1 MRENHSEGS
10 TMKSLRTLALAAA
23 FAVVSTGAFAAAA
36 LTGDRIPATTGGD
49 IVIHPL
55 KHATFAMSWNN
66 QVIYVDPAPPP
77 GGGQGADGA
86 AAFAG
91 MPSATIILVT
101 DVHGDH
107 FNGPT
112 LTRLAAPNTV
122 IVAPQAVI
130 DHADF
135 PAALKPRARALAN
148 GATTNV
154 NGITIEGVP
163 MYNVTE
169 GRLQFHAKGR
179 GNGYIVNLGG
189 KRVYIAGDTEAHPE
203 MRALRNIDVAF
214 IPMNLPYT
222 MTPEQAAEGVLA
234 FKPVIVYPYHYG
246 MSDVGAF
253 AHLIGT
259 TNGVEVRQRNW
270 Y

>member
-1 MRENHSEGS
+1 
-10 TMKSLRTLALAAA
+10 MKSLRTLALAAA

-36 LTGDRIPATTGGD
+36 LTGDRIPANTGGD
-49 IVIHPL
+49 IVVHPL
-55 KHATFAMSWNN
+55 KHATMALGWNG
-66 QVIYVDPAPPP
+66 QVIYVDPAPAP
-77 GGGQGADGA
+77 GGPQGQDGS

-91 MPSATIILVT
+91 LPPANIILVT
-101 DVHGDH
+101 DIHGDH
-107 FNGPT
+107 FHGPT
-112 LTRLAAPNTV
+112 LARVAGPNTV

-135 PAALKPRARALAN
+135 PAALKARTRALAN
-148 GATTNV
+148 GATTTV
-154 NGITIEGVP
+154 NGIAIEGVP
-163 MYNVTE
+163 MYNITE

-189 KRVYIAGDTEAHPE
+189 KRVYIAGDTESHAE
-203 MRALRNIDVAF
+203 MKALRNIDVAF

-234 FKPVIVYPYHYG
+234 FKPTIVYPYHYG
-246 MSDVGAF
+246 QSDLAAF
-253 AHLIGT
+253 TRAIGT
-259 TNGVEVRQRNW
+259 NNGIEVRQRNW

>member
-1 MRENHSEGS
+1 
-10 TMKSLRTLALAAA
+10 MKSLRTLALAAA

-36 LTGDRIPATTGGD
+36 LTGDRIPANTGGD
-49 IVIHPL
+49 IIVHPL
-55 KHATFAMSWNN
+55 KHATLALGWNG
-66 QVIYVDPAPPP
+66 QTIYVDPAPAP
-77 GGGQGADGA
+77 GGPQGADGA

-91 MPSATIILVT
+91 MPAANIILIT
-101 DVHGDH
+101 DIHGDH
-107 FNGPT
+107 FHGPT
-112 LTRLAAPNTV
+112 LAKVAGPNTV

-135 PAALKPRARALAN
+135 PAALKARTRALAN

-154 NGITIEGVP
+154 NGIAIEGVP
-163 MYNVTE
+163 MYNITE

-189 KRVYIAGDTEAHPE
+189 KRVYIAGDTEAHAE
-203 MRALRNIDVAF
+203 MKALRNIDVAF
-214 IPMNLPYT
+214 VPMNLPYT

-234 FKPVIVYPYHYG
+234 FKPKIIYPYHYG
-246 MSDVGAF
+246 MSDLAVF
-253 AHLIGT
+253 SRLVGT